1 MDSMRERCSRTEDVR
16 FTLVEGDGV
25 VLVEGDGEV
34 LVELVGNDKLVNDN
48 DGAALLADVDAKG
61 GIPRIA
67 RRLVIVLPA
76 VCCCSTKS
84 MTARTWL
91 MWSAQVSGH
100 FTSNTRSSLE

>member
-1 MDSMRERCSRTEDVR
+1 MDSMLRERCSRTDDVR

-34 LVELVGNDKLVNDN
+34 LVELVGDDKLVNDN

-67 RRLVIVLPA
+67 LVIVLPA

-84 MTARTWL
+84 MF
-91 MWSAQVSGH
+91 
-100 FTSNTRSSLE
+100 FTLSHIHSID